1 VSSGRAGRIWA
12 ITAGVAAGAAL
23 VLATADRGQPP
34 TGHHLPLL
42 LLTCLFAVSD
52 LAVFRLELGSIR
64 PTLTLVEVP
73 LVLGLLTLPPWQLV
87 VAWLGGAAAVRIGVH
102 HQGPVRVA
110 YNLSWFALEA
120 AAAAAVFRA
129 VSAGRDL
136 TGASTLLGAFAAT
149 LTETVLG
156 LASVYLALAVATRR
170 AAGSWSVGQVPAER
184 GRFRT
189 EQWSH
194 LLFGLAATAVTTSS
208 VLIGIILD
216 RTDPDMLWLMVP
228 PVGGVY
234 LAGWVFAGQ
243 VRKQRR
249 LALLRRSSELLT
261 GLHTAD
267 AITALLRQ
275 IRHTLSAGVAAL
287 AYRPDRET
295 ATLALV
301 AVGPEDDSGLQ
312 FASRPGEWERW
323 TAVVPGR
330 TPLIVSDPVIAG
342 RVGRLIGQP
351 ALRQAMVV
359 PLAGTD
365 QVSGFLVVGES
376 GAEARTFAADDLQ
389 VLGTLERLLS
399 VGLVYGHLETSL
411 RQARLLERQLRHRA
425 SHDCLTGLANRTY
438 LSEHLEAV
446 LGPDR
451 GGPAAC
457 LFIDLDG
464 FKSVNDRFGH
474 LAGDQLLAV
483 MAQRLVGCLRDGD
496 LAARVGG
503 DELAVIAQV
512 GDDTPA
518 RAEATHLARRIAS
531 ALAEPATV
539 GSITVALSASIGV
552 ALSHPG
558 CTPTELITAADR
570 AMYEAK
576 ASGKGQ
582 VAVADR
588 RSASA
593 G

>member
-1 VSSGRAGRIWA
+1 V
-12 ITAGVAAGAAL
+12 VAAGAAL

-42 LLTCLFAVSD
+42 LLVCLFAVSD

-87 VAWLGGAAAVRIGVH
+87 VAWLGGAAVVRVGVNR
-102 HQGPVRVA
+102 QAAARVA

-120 AAAAAVFRA
+120 ASAAAVFRA
-129 VSAGRDL
+129 VSTGRDVV
-136 TGASTLLGAFAAT
+136 GASTLGGAFAAT

-170 AAGSWSVGQVPAER
+170 DADSGAVGHRPVDSGRAPAEHW
-184 GRFRT
+184 G
-189 EQWSH
+189 H

-234 LAGWVFAGQ
+234 LAGWMFAGQ

-267 AITALLRQ
+267 SITALLRQ
-275 IRHTLSAGVAAL
+275 IRHTLSASVAAL
-287 AYRPDRET
+287 AYRPDREA

-301 AVGPEDDSGLQ
+301 AVGPEGESGFQL
-312 FASRPGEWERW
+312 AARPGEWERW
-323 TAVVPGR
+323 TAIVPGR
-330 TPLIVSDPVIAG
+330 TPLIVSDPVLAG
-342 RVGRLIGQP
+342 RVGGLIGQP

-359 PLAGTD
+359 PLADDD

-376 GAEARTFAADDLQ
+376 GPEARAFAGDDLQ
-389 VLGTLERLLS
+389 VLRTLERLLS
-399 VGLVYGHLETSL
+399 VGLVYRHLETSL

-451 GGPAAC
+451 AGHAAC

-474 LAGDQLLAV
+474 LVGDQLLAV

-518 RAEATHLARRIAS
+518 RAEATRFARRIAS

-539 GSITVALSASIGV
+539 GSVTVALSASIGV
-552 ALSHPG
+552 ALSQPG
-558 CTPTELITAADR
+558 CTPSQLITAADR

-576 ASGKGQ
+576 ASGRGR
-582 VAVADR
+582 VAVAETGSR
-588 RSASA
+588 PLPYLFL
-593 G
+593 